1 MVCEI
6 PYKGPYGKRE
16 ATLNG
21 YVEFSC
27 PDVRD
32 AALKALG
39 KDAAITVNGTKV
51 SIKPA
56 NTS

>member
-1 MVCEI
+1 M
-6 PYKGPYGKRE
+6 GS
-16 ATLNG
+16 ATQLLTDMLNSF
-21 YVEFSC
+21 VT
-27 PDVRD
+27 DVRD